1 MRDKKT
7 RIDGETSMVSLEI
20 RLIGA
25 LDGISFLSCFLRFLF
40 FFLFVSHN
48 VFCISFFV
56 IAAVINYQKSLE
68 KNRENLANR

>member
-1 MRDKKT
+1 
-7 RIDGETSMVSLEI
+7 MVSLEI

-25 LDGISFLSCFLRFLF
+25 LDGISFLSCFFFALSF
-40 FFLFVSHN
+40 FFLFVPHN

-68 KNRENLANR
+68 KNRGKNLANR